1 MKNIE
6 KARKYFV
13 EEIEQ
18 NELMNRKPKKVFTTL
33 NYIEYFLISVSAV
46 NGCILSSVFSPLLGI
61 PVGIRTSAIWLK
73 ICAITAEI
81 EKYKSITKKNKKS
94 MIK

>member
-6 KARKYFV
+6 ETRKYFV
-13 EEIEQ
+13 EKIEQ
-18 NELMNRKPKKVFTTL
+18 NELTNRKIKNVCTTL

-46 NGCILSSVFSPLLGI
+46 YGCISSSVFAPFLGI
-61 PVGIRTSAIWLK
+61 PVGIRTSAIGLK
-73 ICAITAEI
+73 ICAITAGI
-81 EKYKSITKKNKKS
+81 KKYKSIMKKMKES